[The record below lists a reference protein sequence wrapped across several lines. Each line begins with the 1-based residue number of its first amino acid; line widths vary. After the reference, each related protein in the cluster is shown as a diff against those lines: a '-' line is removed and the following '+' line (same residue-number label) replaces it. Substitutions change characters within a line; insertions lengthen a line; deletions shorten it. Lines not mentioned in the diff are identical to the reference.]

1 MPKRI
6 YSEKEVAQLIRR
18 AVQLEADRSVTNDK
32 GMRAGLSIAE
42 LEKVAAESGIDP
54 ELIKQAA
61 KEFDENSSSEIN
73 IEGKTEINRSEIFCE
88 RWINTRLS
96 NSVRDNLITELNHRF
111 GTSEDDI
118 NWWDQLWNSYAG
130 KAKIRKTTTSV
141 EWHYTS
147 DMELYTIRV
156 LMQQRGEKFR
166 IRVSKRQAW
175 NISWY
180 SEETHTI
187 MGVITTIILTVI
199 GGVLGFSLLNSGLIG
214 ILAGLGLSAIIVPST
229 ILWNKHQL
237 NKHKNEVIDIA
248 DHLSQQATQMVE
260 EEAYKQKNSSDRK
273 NKKSDLSVIEIRDD
287 EEEKS
292 SNSGDLR
299 NMLRE

>member
-18 AVQLEADRSVTNDK
+18 AVQLEADRSVTNENGRD
-32 GMRAGLSIAE
+32 GLSITE

-61 KEFDENSSSEIN
+61 KEFDQPSSKID

-175 NISWY
+175 NLAWY
-180 SEETHTI
+180 SENHVI
-187 MGVITTIILTVI
+187 YGLITTIILSVI

-229 ILWNKHQL
+229 ILWNKHHV
-237 NKHKNEVIDIA
+237 NKHKSEVMEIA
-248 DHLSQQATQMVE
+248 DHLAEQATQMMDE
-260 EEAYKQKNSSDRK
+260 EKVRQKNSA
-273 NKKSDLSVIEIRDD
+273 NKKNQKPDLSVIEIRDED
-287 EEEKS
+287 EGTS
-292 SNSGDLR
+292 SGSSEFR

>member
-6 YSEKEVAQLIRR
+6 YSEQEIAQLIRR
-18 AVQLEADRSVTNDK
+18 AVQLEADRSVTRK
-32 GMRAGLSIAE
+32 GEIQSGLSISE

-61 KEFDENSSSEIN
+61 KELDENPSPEIN

-88 RWINTRLS
+88 RWINTSLN

-130 KAKIRKTTTSV
+130 KAKIRKTSTSV

-147 DMELYTIRV
+147 EMEMYTIRI

-166 IRVSKRQAW
+166 IRVSKRQAY
-175 NISWY
+175 NLSWY
-180 SEETHTI
+180 SGDTHTI
-187 MGVITTIILTVI
+187 MGFTTAFVLTFL
-199 GGVLGFSLLNSGLIG
+199 GGVLGFTQFNSPFLGA
-214 ILAGLGLSAIIVPST
+214 LAGLGLSAMIVPAI

-237 NKHKNEVIDIA
+237 NKHKTEVIEIA
-248 DHLSQQATQMVE
+248 DHLAQQATQMVGE
-260 EEAYKQKNSSDRK
+260 EKIKQKNTPNRESQK
-273 NKKSDLSVIEIRDD
+273 NDLSIIEIQDD
-287 EEEKS
+287 IEERS
-292 SNSGDLR
+292 SSSGDLR